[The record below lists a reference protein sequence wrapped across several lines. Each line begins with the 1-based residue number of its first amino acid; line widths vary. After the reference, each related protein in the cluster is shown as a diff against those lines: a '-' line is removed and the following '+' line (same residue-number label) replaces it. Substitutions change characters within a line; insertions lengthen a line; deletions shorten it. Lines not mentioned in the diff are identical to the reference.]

1 MARKLPRLQRV
12 LDAPALF
19 SIAYGEIASSIY
31 FALGIIAFH
40 ALGFTPAVL
49 LLTGALFFLVS
60 LSYVEGTAAIRE
72 TGGAATFVRIA
83 FNDFWGFITGWA
95 LFLDYLIV
103 IALSALYVP
112 HYAAAAMFTSVT
124 KPWDVVFGCLVIAG
138 IAAFR
143 VLRNKRLFRFAL
155 VIALVDLVTQ
165 LLLVVLGFALL
176 FSPDALSKG
185 TSLGTNPS
193 WHSIIFALPL
203 AMLAYTGLETV
214 ANLSE
219 EVRRPGRDLPRSV
232 FSAIGLVVV
241 LYAAI
246 AVVGLSAFP
255 AGNGTA
261 LGGAWVK
268 APLMGIVARLRDHL
282 PDALGVPLQVFVGG
296 SGALILVTAAATSIA
311 GFGRLAYS
319 LGEHG
324 QLPREFG
331 RLSRRS
337 VIAPQSIVAAAL
349 ISIALLVV
357 TDVAFTHPIFFLA
370 SLYSFG
376 VLLAFTA
383 AQLAVLRLRFTHPEK
398 RRPYR
403 VPLNIGRVPVPSVV
417 GAVLTAVVWVLAMAT
432 HEGARYGGPVWLA
445 VGLVVYV
452 VVRRG
457 RGEGLTERV
466 VSADEH
472 VGLTEAQ
479 YSSILV
485 PMKLGPIGE
494 EMVATAVKLA
504 QEAGASVWALHVV
517 RVPMERELDRA
528 VAEEEERAEA
538 SLSEARALGA
548 DHGVEVKTKTV
559 LARSIGQAI
568 VDQAKEL
575 GVDLIVVGSSPRWRR
590 QSRFFSPTVE
600 YVLKKAPAEVLV
612 VAFPQG
618 VLEEDEETPEF
629 EAAEVS

>member
-1 MARKLPRLQRV
+1 VARKLPRLQRV

-49 LLTGALFFLVS
+49 LLTGALFLVVS
-60 LSYVEGTAAIRE
+60 LSYAEGTAAIRE

-83 FNDFWGFITGWA
+83 FNDFWGFVTGWA

-103 IALSALYVP
+103 IALAALYVP
-112 HYAAAAMFTSVT
+112 HYAAAALFTNIN
-124 KPWDVVFGCLVIAG
+124 KPWDVVAGCGVIAA
-138 IAAFR
+138 IAAVR
-143 VLRNKRLFRFAL
+143 LLRNRRLFRFA
-155 VIALVDLVTQ
+155 VVTALIDLATQ
-165 LLLVVLGFALL
+165 LLLVILGLALL
-176 FSPDALSKG
+176 FSPHALSQG
-185 TSLGTNPS
+185 TSLGSNPT
-193 WHSIIFALPL
+193 WHSIAFALPL

-219 EVRRPGRDLPRSV
+219 EVRRPGRDLPRSL
-232 FSAIGLVVV
+232 FGAIGLVVL

-255 AGNGTA
+255 AGHGTP
-261 LGGAWVK
+261 LGSTWAK

-282 PDALGVPLQVFVGG
+282 PDVLGAPLQVFVGTT
-296 SGALILVTAAATSIA
+296 GALILVTAVATSIA

-324 QLPREFG
+324 QLPRVFG

-337 VIAPQSIVAAAL
+337 VIAPQSIIAAAL
-349 ISIALLVV
+349 ISIALLITTSAVLS
-357 TDVAFTHPIFFLA
+357 HPVFFLA
-370 SLYSFG
+370 GLYSFG

-383 AQLAVLRLRFTHPEK
+383 AQLAVIKLRFSHPEK

-403 VPLNIGRVPVPSVV
+403 VPLNMGRVPVPAVV
-417 GAVLTAVVWVLAMAT
+417 GAFLTIVVWILALAT
-432 HEGARYGGPVWLA
+432 HKGARYGGPAWLA
-445 VGLVVYV
+445 AGLLMYV
-452 VVRRG
+452 ALRRS
-457 RGEGLTERV
+457 RGERLTQRV

-472 VGLTEAQ
+472 VDLTEAQ

-485 PMKLGPIGE
+485 PLKLGPIGE

-504 QEAGASVWALHVV
+504 QESGASVWALHVV
-517 RVPMERELDRA
+517 RVPMDRPLDQELP
-528 VAEEEERAEA
+528 EEEENATAALAEA
-538 SLSEARALGA
+538 QLLGS
-548 DHGVEVKTKTV
+548 DHGVEVKGRTV
-559 LARSIGQAI
+559 RARSIGDAI
-568 VDQAKEL
+568 VSQAKEL
-575 GVDLIVVGSSPRWRR
+575 GVDLIVLGSAPKWRR

-600 YVLKKAPAEVLV
+600 YVLKKAPCEVLV

-618 VLEEDEETPEF
+618 VLEADEEEPAYATT
-629 EAAEVS
+629 

>member
-1 MARKLPRLQRV
+1 MAKKLPRLGRT

-40 ALGFTPAVL
+40 ALGFTPVIL
-49 LLTGALFFLVS
+49 LLTGALFLLVS
-60 LSYVEGTAAIRE
+60 LSYAEGTAAIRE

-83 FNDFWGFITGWA
+83 FNDLWGFVTGWA

-112 HYAAAAMFTSVT
+112 HYAAAAMFTTIS
-124 KPWDVVFGCLVIAG
+124 KPWDVVAGCAVIAG

-143 VLRNKRLFRFAL
+143 LLRNRRIFRFAL
-155 VIALVDLVTQ
+155 VIALVDLATQ
-165 LLLVVLGFALL
+165 VLLVVLGLALL
-176 FSPDALSKG
+176 FSPHALAQG
-185 TSLGTNPS
+185 TSLGTNPT
-193 WHSIIFALPL
+193 WHSILFALPL

-219 EVRRPGRDLPRSV
+219 EVRRPGRDLPRS
-232 FSAIGLVVV
+232 FFTAIGLVVV

-255 AGNGTA
+255 AKHGTQ
-261 LGGAWVK
+261 LGSTWAR
-268 APLMGIVARLRDHL
+268 APLMGIVAQLRDHL
-282 PDALGVPLQVFVGG
+282 PDALGIPLQVFVGT
-296 SGALILVTAAATSIA
+296 SGALILLTAAATSIA

-324 QLPREFG
+324 QLPRVFG
-331 RLSRRS
+331 RLNRRS
-337 VIAPQSIVAAAL
+337 VVAPQSIIAAAL
-349 ISIALLVV
+349 IAIVGLIATASLK
-357 TDVAFTHPIFFLA
+357 HPVFFLA

-383 AQLAVLRLRFTHPEK
+383 AQLAVVKLRFSYPEK

-403 VPLNIGRVPVPSVV
+403 VPLTVGRVPVPAVI
-417 GAVLTAVVWVLAMAT
+417 GAFLTALVWVLAMIT
-432 HEGARYGGPVWLA
+432 HEGARYGGPVWLLA
-445 VGLVVYV
+445 GLIMYV
-452 VVRRG
+452 VLRRS

-472 VGLTEAQ
+472 QGLTEAQ

-504 QEAGASVWALHVV
+504 QDAGASVWALHVV
-517 RVPMERELDRA
+517 RVPMDRQLDDEQA
-528 VAEEEERAEA
+528 DEEEQAAASLAEA
-538 SLSEARALGA
+538 QLLGS
-548 DHGVEVKTKTV
+548 DHGVEVKPKTV
-559 LARSIGQAI
+559 RARSIGQAI
-568 VDQAKEL
+568 VSQAEVL
-575 GVDLIVVGSSPRWRR
+575 GVDLIVVGSAPKWRR

-600 YVLKKAPAEVLV
+600 YVLKKAPCEVLV

-618 VLEEDEETPEF
+618 VLEEEE
-629 EAAEVS
+629 EVAFSTS